1 MGPSLW
7 ASGPSS
13 RPRVCVRNWSASP
26 PVGSR
31 TARTPPGVST
41 SCSSL
46 IVRGGCWAQARSNAR
61 TPHSEG
67 ISRWY
72 GSPVFQGSDCDVCAT
87 LGAAAEVCGAGQIH
101 RCLGQGV
108 QCLTGFRWWHQH
120 DAQRPSFCP
129 LPRRRLAGVVPVQH
143 CLLAESLQ
151 DADIHGRWSLSAVTG
166 WLQ

>member
-1 MGPSLW
+1 MGVGTEFAAEGMRSELVCIPAGRIKDGEDATGCQHELFESHRE
-7 ASGPSS
+7 G
-13 RPRVCVRNWSASP
+13 RVLGT
-26 PVGSR
+26 GSVQR
-31 TARTPPGVST
+31 
-41 SCSSL
+41 
-46 IVRGGCWAQARSNAR
+46 AR

-151 DADIHGRWSLSAVTG
+151 DADMHGRWSLSAVTG